1 MPYITIPVRPKEY
14 QLSIDDII
22 NGVDESFFDR
32 QNDKNT
38 HDKRTVFRER
48 TPARLL
54 DRFDFDAMVASLV
67 RFNNKYEHLIAV
79 EDKSTL
85 YRSFRIPKRSGGLR
99 PIDAPNDELMIALR
113 ELKMLLEKKFFASY
127 HTSAFAYVP
136 GRSTIDA
143 VKRHQQNKSRWFLKL
158 DFHNFFGSST
168 HDFVVAQIKK
178 IFPFSEIYKRA
189 DGEREL
195 NKALS
200 LCFLRDGLPQG
211 TPISPMLTNLFMIP
225 IDHDIAR
232 SAREFSPHLVYTRYA
247 DDIILSS
254 DLSFKWSDAQK
265 MVVDIAAKYNAP
277 FTLNTEKTRYGSS
290 AGRNWNLGVM
300 LNKDN
305 QITIGHS
312 KKKMFKVM
320 VFSFMNDDRNGVT
333 WSVDDVQHLLGLI
346 SYYKMVEKEP
356 IEEILKTYSSKFGKD
371 VEETAKDIL
380 RDAG

>member
-1 MPYITIPVRPKEY
+1 MPYITIPVKPKEY

-38 HDKRTVFRER
+38 HDTRTVFRER
-48 TPARLL
+48 TPVRLL
-54 DRFDFDAMVASLV
+54 DRFDFDEMVASLV
-67 RFNNKYEHLIAV
+67 HFNHKYEHLISV

-127 HTSAFAYVP
+127 HTSAFAYVA

-178 IFPFSEIYKRA
+178 IFPFSEIYKRE

-200 LCFLRDGLPQG
+200 LCFLRGGLPQG

-333 WSVDDVQHLLGLI
+333 WSVDDIQHLLGLI

-371 VEETAKDIL
+371 VEETAKGIL

>member
-38 HDKRTVFRER
+38 HDTRTVFREK
-48 TPARLL
+48 TPVRLL
-54 DRFDFDAMVASLV
+54 DRFDFDEMVASLV
-67 RFNNKYEHLIAV
+67 RFNQKYEHLISV

-113 ELKMLLEKKFFASY
+113 ELKMLLEKRFFASY
-127 HTSAFAYVP
+127 HTSAFAYVG

-178 IFPFSEIYKRA
+178 IFPFSEIYKRE

-200 LCFLRDGLPQG
+200 LCFLRGGLPQG

-277 FTLNTEKTRYGSS
+277 FTLNTGKTRYGSS

-320 VFSFMNDDRNGVT
+320 VFSFMNDARNGVA
-333 WSVDDVQHLLGLI
+333 WSADDIQHLLGLI

-380 RDAG
+380 RAAG